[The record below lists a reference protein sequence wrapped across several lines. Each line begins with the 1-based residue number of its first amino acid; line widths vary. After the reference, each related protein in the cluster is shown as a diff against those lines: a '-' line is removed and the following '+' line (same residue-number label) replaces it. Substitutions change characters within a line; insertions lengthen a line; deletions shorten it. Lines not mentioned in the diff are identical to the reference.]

1 MARASHLLQR
11 ALVLL
16 LMAGALWHAALRF
29 QLIADPRHDLG
40 GGEMNVVYG
49 TQKILLGEPL
59 YTNPEEPLFEVVQ
72 YTPLFHLLCA
82 AVARMAGI
90 DALDTPELFAVG
102 RALNLALSLLIA
114 VLAYAIAR
122 RLRLDAWW
130 CAATGALALAFI
142 ANQYYGRP
150 DALATALL
158 LGMLVLLLRRDDAP
172 LSHVRL
178 VWAAACAVGAAL
190 TKQNAAVGALIT
202 VAHLALS
209 DDRDALRRFL
219 TFLLPLGAIGLM
231 SLLLLG
237 APHALYQNLVLSLR
251 NGMGFT
257 LYRAL
262 ADQGVYKYYA
272 GWHVL
277 SALGIAALLR
287 RGSSNERLIAL
298 AAAVAYAAGLA
309 GGLKHGSG
317 LNYLVDAHVLGAMAG
332 FAWLRRWAATPRAI
346 AGAAL
351 LLYGALF
358 MHHRLGLLRH
368 LAANDAFRAANAR
381 ALAADQAVL
390 AWLRQQDALDAER
403 PAFLVY
409 RGHLELLLNG
419 YAALPQKDILEWSLT
434 PPFDLR
440 HLGELFRDGRISVVI
455 GDAPMDHL
463 SFIGW
468 RMELAPVAEVQG
480 RWLYRPLP
488 AQSVVGH

>member
-1 MARASHLLQR
+1 MARASLLLQR
-11 ALVLL
+11 VLVLL

-29 QLIADPRHDLG
+29 RLITDPRHDLG

-49 TQKILLGEPL
+49 TQKLLMGEPL
-59 YTNPEEPLFEVVQ
+59 YTDPEEPLFEVVQ

-82 AVARMAGI
+82 ATARLAGI
-90 DALDTPELFAVG
+90 DALDTPGLFAVG
-102 RALNLALSLLIA
+102 RAINMALSLLIA
-114 VLAYAIAR
+114 ALVYAIGR

-130 CAATGALALAFI
+130 SAAAGALALAFI

-158 LGMLVLLLRRDDAP
+158 LGMLLLLLLRADDAP
-172 LSHVRL
+172 LSHGRL
-178 VWAAACAVGAAL
+178 AWAAACAVGAAL
-190 TKQNAAVGALIT
+190 TKQNAAVGALIA

-209 DDRDALRRFL
+209 GDRGALRRFL
-219 TFLLPLGAIGLM
+219 LFLLPLGALGALG
-231 SLLLLG
+231 LLLLG

-272 GWHVL
+272 GWHML
-277 SALGIAALLR
+277 GALGIAALLR

-298 AAAVAYAAGLA
+298 AAAGAYAAGLV

-317 LNYLVDAHVLGAMAG
+317 LNYLVDAHVLGTVAG
-332 FAWLRRWAATPRAI
+332 FAALRRWAAAPQAI

-358 MHHRLGLLRH
+358 MHHRLVLLRH

-381 ALAADQAVL
+381 ALAAD
-390 AWLRQQDALDAER
+390 
-403 PAFLVY
+403 
-409 RGHLELLLNG
+409 
-419 YAALPQKDILEWSLT
+419 
-434 PPFDLR
+434 
-440 HLGELFRDGRISVVI
+440 
-455 GDAPMDHL
+455 
-463 SFIGW
+463 
-468 RMELAPVAEVQG
+468 
-480 RWLYRPLP
+480 
-488 AQSVVGH
+488 